1 MNSDTI
7 KNVAELIRQADA
19 VLVGAGSGMSSAAGY
34 NHYHYITMKCSKS
47 TLKILNRFTESE
59 TFFRDFIMFTQSQSS
74 NGDFIPD
81 ILHSWK
87 CRLLASRIVISMN
100 A

>member
-1 MNSDTI
+1 MNQDKI

-34 NHYHYITMKCSKS
+34 NHYHCSE
-47 TLKILNRFTESE
+47 IY
-59 TFFRDFIMFTQSQSS
+59 FRDFIIFTQSQSS

-87 CRLLASRIVISMN
+87 RHLPDSHIVISMN
-100 A
+100 V

>member
-1 MNSDTI
+1 MNQDKI

-19 VLVGAGSGMSSAAGY
+19 VLVGAGSGLSSAAGY
-34 NHYHYITMKCSKS
+34 NHYHYNEIFKKYFKDFEQTYGIRN
-47 TLKILNRFTESE
+47 LFQE
-59 TFFRDFIMFTQSQSS
+59 FIMFTQSQSS

-87 CRLLASRIVISMN
+87 SHLPDSHIVISMN
-100 A
+100 V